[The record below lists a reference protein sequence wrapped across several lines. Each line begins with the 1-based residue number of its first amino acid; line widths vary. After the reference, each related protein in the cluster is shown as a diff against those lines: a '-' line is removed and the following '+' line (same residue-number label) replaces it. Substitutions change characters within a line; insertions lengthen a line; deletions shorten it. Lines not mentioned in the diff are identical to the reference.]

1 MRFGYIN
8 GMKILS
14 VDPSI
19 NSTGI
24 CVREGM
30 LKPRYYII
38 ASSDK
43 YKTKK
48 DRAFLLTFHH
58 DRLTIL
64 GYDKSKESDVPAE
77 SLYNKKE
84 HNKTDNILSI
94 RDRFIEVMEK
104 ERPDVVVI
112 EGISYGST
120 GSSALADLAALNYM
134 FRTVISDFDTDFIIV
149 SPTGNKKAAVGNG
162 NATKEE
168 MIFAWRQCDSLAD
181 ELADTPIVTDDIA
194 DAYFLSCIN

>member
-1 MRFGYIN
+1 
-8 GMKILS
+8 MKILS
-14 VDPSI
+14 IDPSI

-30 LKPRYYII
+30 LPPRYYII

-48 DRAFLLTFHH
+48 ARAFLETFHH
-58 DRLTIL
+58 DRLIIL
-64 GYDKSKESDVPAE
+64 NYDKAVEDKSDTLDA
-77 SLYNKKE
+77 YNKKE
-84 HNKTDNILSI
+84 HKKTDNVLSI
-94 RDRFIEVMEK
+94 RDRFIEVMETEK
-104 ERPDVVVI
+104 PDVVVI

-120 GSSALADLAALNYM
+120 GSAALADLAALNYM
-134 FRTVISDFDTDFIIV
+134 FRTVISDFNADFIVV

-168 MIFAWRQCDSLAD
+168 MVFAWRQCDTLAD
-181 ELADTPIVTDDIA
+181 ELAGTPIITDDIA

>member
-1 MRFGYIN
+1 
-8 GMKILS
+8 MKILS
-14 VDPSI
+14 IDPSI

-24 CVREGM
+24 CVREGL

-48 DRAFLLTFHH
+48 ARAFLETFHH
-58 DRLTIL
+58 DRLIIL
-64 GYDKSKESDVPAE
+64 SYDKAVEDKSDT
-77 SLYNKKE
+77 LDQYNKKE
-84 HNKTDNILSI
+84 HKKTDNILSI
-94 RDRFIEVMEK
+94 RDRFIEVMEA

-134 FRTVISDFDTDFIIV
+134 FRTVISDFDTDFIVV

-168 MIFAWRQCDSLAD
+168 MVFAWKQCDPLAD
-181 ELADTPIVTDDIA
+181 ELAGTPIVIDDIS

>member
-1 MRFGYIN
+1 
-8 GMKILS
+8 MKVLS

-24 CVREGM
+24 CVREGV
-30 LKPRYYII
+30 LPPRYYII

-48 DRAFLLTFHH
+48 ERKFLAGFSH
-58 DRLTIL
+58 DRLTIRQ
-64 GYDKSKESDVPAE
+64 YDKSTYGGDATVDE
-77 SLYNKKE
+77 YNIKE
-84 HNKTDNILSI
+84 HRKTHNLLSI
-94 RDRFIEVMEK
+94 RDIFIGIMED

-120 GSSALADLAALNYM
+120 GSAALADLAALNHM
-134 FRTVISDFDTDFIIV
+134 FRTVITDFFVDFIVV

-162 NATKEE
+162 NATKDE
-168 MIFAWRQCDSLAD
+168 MVFAWRQCDTLAD
-181 ELADTPIVTDDIA
+181 ELDGTPIMVDDIA
-194 DAYFLSCIN
+194 DAYFLSVLNGN